1 MTGPTEFERAQEAA
15 AAIKSRSA
23 LRPRITLILGSGLG
37 AFGEALREATKIP
50 YREIPHFPVS
60 TAVGHA
66 SRLVVGLS
74 GKVPVAVLQ
83 GRAHSYEGYSLQEV
97 AFPVRV
103 MAALGVRLLVVTN
116 AAGGINRSLR
126 KRGLMLMSDHIN
138 LLGSNPL
145 RGPNEDRLGPRFPD
159 MTEAYSKRLRAL
171 ARQVAR
177 RQRLRLF
184 EGVYAAV
191 PGPSYET
198 PAEIR
203 ALARIGADVVGMSTV
218 PEVIVARHM
227 GIQVLGLSSV
237 TNMAAGI
244 SKQKINH
251 EEVLE
256 AGERMAGKLTRFLH
270 ALLPVLDKEAR

>member
-1 MTGPTEFERAQEAA
+1 MAGPTEFDRAQEAA
-15 AAIKSRSA
+15 AAVRARSA
-23 LRPRITLILGSGLG
+23 HRPRIGLILGSGLG
-37 AFGEALREATKIP
+37 AFGDALRDAAKIP
-50 YREIPHFPVS
+50 YRDIPHFPVS

-66 SRLVVGLS
+66 GRLVVGLS
-74 GKVPVAVLQ
+74 GKTPVAVLQ
-83 GRAHSYEGYSLQEV
+83 GRAHSYEGYSFQEV

-103 MAALGVRLLVVTN
+103 LGALGVQLLVVTN
-116 AAGGINRSLR
+116 AAGGINRSFR
-126 KRGLMLMSDHIN
+126 VRGLMLMSDHIN
-138 LLGSNPL
+138 LLGANPL
-145 RGPNEDRLGPRFPD
+145 RGPNDDRLGPRFPD
-159 MTEAYSKRLRAL
+159 ITEAYSKRLRQL

-191 PGPSYET
+191 TGPSYET
-198 PAEIR
+198 PAEIQ

-227 GIQVLGLSSV
+227 GIEVLGLSSV

-244 SKQKINH
+244 SKKKINH

-256 AGERMAGKLTRFLH
+256 AGARMAGALTQFLH

>member
-1 MTGPTEFERAQEAA
+1 MAGASEYERAQEAA
-15 AAIKSRSA
+15 EAVRARTE
-23 LRPRITLILGSGLG
+23 LRPRIGLILGSGLG
-37 AFGEALREATKIP
+37 AFGDALSESTKIP
-50 YREIPHFPVS
+50 YREVPHFPVS

-66 SRLVVGLS
+66 GRLAVGLS
-74 GKVPVAVLQ
+74 GKVPVTVLQ
-83 GRAHSYEGYSLQEV
+83 GRTHSYEGYSLQEV

-103 MAALGVRLLVVTN
+103 LAALGVRLLVVTN
-116 AAGGINRSLR
+116 AAGGINRKL
-126 KRGLMLMSDHIN
+126 KQRGLMLMSDHIN
-138 LLGSNPL
+138 LLGANPL

-159 MTEAYSKRLRAL
+159 MTEAYSKRLRHL

-227 GIQVLGLSSV
+227 GMQVLGLSSV

-244 SKQKINH
+244 SKKKINH
-251 EEVLE
+251 EEVLA
-256 AGERMAGKLTRFLH
+256 AGERMAGQLTRFLH
-270 ALLPVLDKEAR
+270 ALLPALDKEAR

>member
-1 MTGPTEFERAQEAA
+1 MASTSEFERAQEAA
-15 AAIKSRSA
+15 AAVRARTA
-23 LRPRITLILGSGLG
+23 LRPRLGFILGSGLG
-37 AFGEALREATKIP
+37 AFGDALRESSKIA
-50 YREIPHFPVS
+50 YREIPRFPVS
-60 TAVGHA
+60 TAIGHA
-66 SRLVVGLS
+66 GRLVVGLS
-74 GKVPVAVLQ
+74 GKIPVAVMQ
-83 GRAHSYEGYSLQEV
+83 GRAHYYEGYSLQEA

-103 MAALGVRLLVVTN
+103 LAALGVRLLVVTN
-116 AAGGINRSLR
+116 AAGGINRKLR

-138 LLGSNPL
+138 LLGANPL

-159 MTEAYSKRLRAL
+159 MTEAYSKRLRQL

-227 GIQVLGLSSV
+227 GLQVLGLSSV

-244 SKQKINH
+244 SKGKINH
-251 EEVLE
+251 EEVLA
-256 AGERMAGKLTRFLH
+256 AGEQMAGQLTRFLH
-270 ALLPVLDKEAR
+270 ALVPGLDKEAR